1 MPSGRKSKGARLY
14 YREDKGSWY
23 IRDGSVQRSTGC
35 LREDRAGAESRLA
48 EYITQRTRPDFGR
61 GRPDEVSI
69 FSVVTLYTQERAFE
83 TRRPD
88 VILSACRALLGFWGE
103 KTVEHVRPGECARYV
118 KWRTAQPQARFKD
131 ADTAPRVGD
140 QTARRELEVLSAA
153 ISYAHK
159 EGKLLYPVPVALPE
173 KAPARDRWLTRD
185 EAARLI
191 WAAWRAPQGKSRH
204 VARFMLLALYT
215 GTRLDA
221 CLKLRWMPSTGAGWV
236 DLEKRIVYRK
246 GSTEKQSSKRR
257 TPVPISD
264 RLMPH
269 LRRWR
274 RMSATHVIEYAGR
287 PTLSVKRSFV
297 TARTGAGLDAKVTP
311 HILRHTFAT
320 WAIQSGQPTGMV
332 AAALGTAERIVA
344 EVYGHHAPE
353 KLRGVVNSVGK
364 RKA

>member
-1 MPSGRKSKGARLY
+1 MPAGRKSKGARLY
-14 YREDKGSWY
+14 FREGKGLWY
-23 IRDGSVQRSTGC
+23 IRDGATQRSTGC
-35 LREDRAGAESRLA
+35 AFGDREGAENSLA
-48 EYITQRTRPDFGR
+48 DYIKTRGGPSFGR

-69 FSVVTLYTQERAFE
+69 NSVLMLYVQERAPA

-88 VILSACRALLGFWGE
+88 IIGSAVISLSAFWDK

-118 KWRTAQPQARFKD
+118 AWRTKQPQARYKD
-131 ADTAPRVGD
+131 AATAPRVGD

-159 EGKLLYPVPVALPE
+159 EGKLLYPVPVKLPA
-173 KAPARDRWLTRD
+173 KAAARDRWLTRS
-185 EAARLI
+185 EAARLV

-204 VARFMLLALYT
+204 VARFVLLALYT

-236 DLEKRIVYRK
+236 DLDKAIIYRK

-264 RLMPH
+264 RLIAH

-274 RMSATHVIEYAGR
+274 RLSTTHVIEYAGR
-287 PTLSVKRSFV
+287 PTLSVKRSFK
-297 TARTGAGLDAKVTP
+297 TARESAGLDAKVTP

-320 WAIQSGQPTGMV
+320 WAVQSGQPTGMV
-332 AAALGTAERIVA
+332 AAALSTTERIVS
-344 EVYGHHAPE
+344 EVYGHHAPDR
-353 KLRGVVNSVGK
+353 LRGVVNAVGK
-364 RKA
+364 RS